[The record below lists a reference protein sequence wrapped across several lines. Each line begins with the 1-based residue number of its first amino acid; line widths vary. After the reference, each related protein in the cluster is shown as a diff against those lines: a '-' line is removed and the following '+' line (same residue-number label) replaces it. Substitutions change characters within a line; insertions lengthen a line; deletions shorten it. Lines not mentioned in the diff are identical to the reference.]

1 MASELAKRAVRAGRA
16 LERIGWKARATGVV
30 RAKAALPKDR
40 ARPLERIKK
49 LVSIRK
55 GEEDSIDDQIIP
67 LEHND
72 GVEERDVMKG
82 RGEVGTGKEGRR
94 GREEVGGWG
103 LVALSLS
110 GAVLPTI
117 P

>member
-1 MASELAKRAVRAGRA
+1 M
-16 LERIGWKARATGVV
+16 
-30 RAKAALPKDR
+30 
-40 ARPLERIKK
+40 
-49 LVSIRK
+49 
-55 GEEDSIDDQIIP
+55 DDQFIP

>member
-1 MASELAKRAVRAGRA
+1 MDWV
-16 LERIGWKARATGVV
+16 ARATGVV

-40 ARPLERIKK
+40 ARPLKKAK
-49 LVSIRK
+49 LVSKWKRESQDCINP
-55 GEEDSIDDQIIP
+55 EILP
-67 LEHND
+67 LEHDD